1 MDRGWTRRIGWV
13 LAAVAAA
20 GVLVWAFR
28 PQPVAVDT
36 AVVARGAFR
45 KTVDE
50 DGKTRVRE
58 RYVVSAPLAGRLLR
72 VELKAGVPVVR
83 GALLATLIPS
93 APALLDART
102 ERELRERVG
111 AAEAD
116 GERAKASAEGA
127 RVELVLARSELDRAT
142 GLAKQGFISPQAL
155 ERNEREVELKG
166 REYDAARFEVEAAAH
181 RLATARA
188 ALLRARHDADG
199 ATNDQAW
206 RILSP
211 VDGRVLRVLQESEAV
226 VPIGAPIVELGDP
239 RSLEV
244 VVDVLTGDA
253 ANIARGAP
261 VELDLGGGTPPVLGR
276 VRLVEPSAFTKISAL
291 GVEEQRV
298 NVVIDFA
305 GPPSDFQN
313 LGDAYRVDARILVD
327 ARDDALLVPTSALF
341 RDEGGW
347 AVYVVED
354 GRARLRRIEIGPRS
368 GLAAVVERGL
378 DPGTRV
384 IVYPGD
390 LVHDGV
396 RVAQRAA
403 GA

>member
-13 LAAVAAA
+13 LAAAIAA
-20 GVLVWAFR
+20 GLLVWAFR

-36 AVVARGAFR
+36 AAVARGAFR
-45 KTVDE
+45 RTVDE

-72 VELKAGVPVVR
+72 VELDAGAPVVR
-83 GALLATLIPS
+83 GALLATLIPT

-116 GERAKASAEGA
+116 GERAKANAEGT
-127 RVELVLARSELDRAT
+127 RVALVLARSERDRAAS
-142 GLAKQGFISPQAL
+142 LARQGFISPQAL
-155 ERNEREVELKG
+155 ERSEREVELKE
-166 REYDAARFEVEAAAH
+166 REHDAAGFEVEAAAH

-188 ALLRARHDADG
+188 ALLRARQDADG

-211 VDGRVLRVLQESEAV
+211 VDGRVLRVLQQSEAV
-226 VPIGAPIVELGDP
+226 VPIGAPILELGDP
-239 RSLEV
+239 GSLEV

-253 ANIARGAP
+253 ANIAPGAP
-261 VELDLGGGTPPVLGR
+261 VELDLGGGTPKIAGR
-276 VRLVEPSAFTKISAL
+276 VRLVEPSAFTKVSAL

-305 GPPSDFQN
+305 GPPADFRN

-354 GRARLRRIEIGPRS
+354 GRARLRRVGIGPRS
-368 GLAAVVERGL
+368 GLHAVVERGL
-378 DPGTRV
+378 EAGTQV

-390 LVHDGV
+390 LVRDGV
-396 RVAQRAA
+396 RVAPRT
-403 GA
+403 GGT